1 MKSTQI
7 KDKEALSD
15 ILVLDEITNRTNR
28 LVRISESSVDS
39 LDDEALNEEDPNDYK
54 VIIDNLTLYNLYR
67 DLGATR
73 KFAFYGEFYFF
84 SY

>member
-1 MKSTQI
+1 M
-7 KDKEALSD
+7 
-15 ILVLDEITNRTNR
+15 
-28 LVRISESSVDS
+28 DS

-67 DLGATR
+67 YLGATR

>member
-54 VIIDNLTLYNLYR
+54 VMIDNLTLYKLYR
-67 DLGATR
+67 DLATTR
-73 KFAFYGEFYFF
+73 EFAYHG
-84 SY
+84 